1 MKNPPIR
8 RVFFM
13 SADGAAQENDEIV
26 SFPIATRL
34 HIILHHNE
42 GCVGMKRFFS
52 ETYFNNPENK
62 KALEDYPLIGD
73 GKDGEVYRLTHNKCI
88 KYFFEKGTC
97 KKELA
102 ALKTGQGSPVIP
114 RLYEYGDR
122 YIVMEYVQGTS
133 LARHIRKEK
142 SLSVKLT
149 ADILNMLDELKRIG
163 FTRWDAEIRH
173 ILINEHGNLKVIDH
187 KRAFSTVTRVPVKL
201 LKGLDKYGLTDEF
214 LNTIK
219 KLNPSRYRE
228 WRREL

>member
-1 MKNPPIR
+1 
-8 RVFFM
+8 M

-62 KALEDYPLIGD
+62 KALEHYPLIGD
-73 GKDGEVYRLTHNKCI
+73 GKDGEVYRLTHNKCV
-88 KYFFEKGTC
+88 KYFFKKETC
-97 KKELA
+97 KKELE
-102 ALKTGQGSPVIP
+102 ALQLGYGSPVIP
-114 RLYEYGDR
+114 KLYEYGDH
-122 YIVMEYVQGTS
+122 YIVMEYVKGTS
-133 LARHIRKEK
+133 LARHIKKEK

-149 ADILNMLDELKRIG
+149 ADILNMLDELKDIG
-163 FTRWDAEIRH
+163 FARWDAEIRH
-173 ILINEHGNLKVIDH
+173 ILMNEQGELKVIDH

-201 LKGLDKYGLTDEF
+201 LKGLDKYGLADEF